1 MNNIG
6 GASSDRWGQSA
17 LPGSNKVTASLYCT
31 TLFHIKDFIVLMNL
45 FQLTCISHNMVFS
58 RNQNQHY
65 VGNRCSICYAYP
77 EIQILKGLFKQQ
89 LTGPFAGPKPKR
101 CCIKMPDMIIMGS
114 RTPRHLAWFATTT
127 PARARCRHLVLNS
140 V

>member
-1 MNNIG
+1 
-6 GASSDRWGQSA
+6 
-17 LPGSNKVTASLYCT
+17 
-31 TLFHIKDFIVLMNL
+31 MNL

-127 PARARCRHLVLNS
+127 AAPARRRHHVLNS